1 MQSMATIMVGQGE
14 RKLFADNKL
23 LGQFNVEITPCPR
36 EGQAQIEVTY
46 DIDANGILT
55 ISAKDLAMNK
65 VANITI
71 TNSSGLSKEE
81 IEKAKAEAEKFAEED
96 AKKVELINTKNSAES
111 LCNQID
117 KAMSDAGEKL
127 TDEDKKPVND
137 EIAKVRE
144 AAKGNDID
152 AIKKALE
159 ALNKAYEPVISKIY
173 PAG

>member
-96 AKKVELINTKNSAES
+96 AKKVELINAKNSAES
-111 LCNQID
+111 LCN
-117 KAMSDAGEKL
+117 
-127 TDEDKKPVND
+127 
-137 EIAKVRE
+137 
-144 AAKGNDID
+144 
-152 AIKKALE
+152 
-159 ALNKAYEPVISKIY
+159 
-173 PAG
+173 